1 MDAEAIIISSEY
13 IILVSAPAKKIIE
26 FAAVAETIS
35 PSNNRL
41 GVMRV
46 SATSVVTGCS
56 IRNLHHFCLQIY
68 YQAITVA
75 DYIGRLSSIKKCRI
89 STTGGYYYAAFLLS
103 KNFEMQFL

>member
-41 GVMRV
+41 GVIRV
-46 SATSVVTGCS
+46 SATSVFAGCS
-56 IRNLHHFCLQIY
+56 IRNLHHFLFTNI
-68 YQAITVA
+68 
-75 DYIGRLSSIKKCRI
+75 LS
-89 STTGGYYYAAFLLS
+89 GY
-103 KNFEMQFL
+103 